1 MTSVCGRRLF
11 DCGVSVEEIWY
22 TYGVKRVVTLS
33 LHPSADQRT
42 ALHATMRAFNAA
54 CQYISDTAWDAQE
67 FRRVPVHHL
76 TYYETRARF
85 GLPSQLAVRAI
96 GVVTDSYK
104 ADKTRKHTFGQRSAV
119 VYDERLCKVGSTT
132 VALRTLDGRESI
144 TWAGGGYQKSQL
156 AAALRIGE
164 CDLLYRFDKNRWR
177 LAVTIDLPD
186 VPLTPTVDAI
196 GVDQGIVN
204 VAVTSDGDMYGGAT
218 VLGVRRRYVHMRQ
231 KLQKK
236 GTKSARRLLKRRAK
250 KERRFQQD
258 VSHTITKRIANYAR
272 ATGRAIGCED
282 LKGIRSRVQV
292 RRSQRRTHSSW
303 AFGQFTAYLAYKC
316 QERGV
321 PFALVDARYTS
332 QTCSRCGHCEKANRH
347 TQSSFLCRSC
357 GFAAN
362 ADWNGAENIR
372 VKALDALG
380 AGACSTTRTLGVT
393 RGVACEQ
400 AHGLE
405 PWAVDHRLYRSQRLI
420 PTD

>member
-1 MTSVCGRRLF
+1 
-11 DCGVSVEEIWY
+11 
-22 TYGVKRVVTLS
+22 VKRTVTLS
-33 LHPSADQRT
+33 LHPTADQRA
-42 ALHATMRAFNAA
+42 ALHDTMRAFNAA
-54 CQYISDTAWDAQE
+54 CQYISDVAWDTQE

-76 TYYETRARF
+76 TYYEVRARF

-104 ADKTRKHTFGQRSAV
+104 ADKERRHTFGQRSAV

-132 VALRTLDGRESI
+132 VAMRTLEGRQAI
-144 TWAGGGYQKSQL
+144 RWAGGGYQKSQL
-156 AAALRIGE
+156 AAALRMGE
-164 CDLLYRFDKNRWR
+164 CDLLYRADKDRWN

-186 VPLTPTVDAI
+186 VPQSPAVDAI

-204 VAVTSDGDMYGGAT
+204 VAVTSDGEMYGGAT
-218 VLGVRRRYVHMRQ
+218 VLGVRRRYFHLRQ

-250 KERRFQQD
+250 KERRFQATI
-258 VSHTITKRIANYAR
+258 SHTITKQIANHAR
-272 ATGRAIGCED
+272 ATGRGVACED
-282 LKGIRSRVQV
+282 LKGIRSRTGHV
-292 RRSQRRTHSSW
+292 RRSQRRTHNSW

-321 PFALVDARYTS
+321 SFVLVDPRYTS

-347 TQSSFLCRSC
+347 SQSSFLCRSC
-357 GFAAN
+357 GFAAH

-372 VKALDALG
+372 TKALGVLSAGTRSDAH
-380 AGACSTTRTLGVT
+380 TLGVT

-400 AHGLE
+400 AHGL
-405 PWAVDHRLYRSQRLI
+405 
-420 PTD
+420 

>member
-1 MTSVCGRRLF
+1 
-11 DCGVSVEEIWY
+11 
-22 TYGVKRVVTLS
+22 
-33 LHPSADQRT
+33 
-42 ALHATMRAFNAA
+42 MRAFNGA
-54 CQYISDTAWDAQE
+54 CQYISDEAWQAQE

-76 TYYETRARF
+76 TYYEARARF

-132 VALRTLDGRESI
+132 VALRTLDGRQSI
-144 TWAGGGYQKSQL
+144 RWAGGGYQKTQL

-164 CDLLYRFDKNRWR
+164 CDLLYRADKDRWR

-186 VPLTPTVDAI
+186 TPTTPTVDAI

-204 VAVTSDGDMYGGAT
+204 VAVTSDGDLYGGAT

-258 VSHTITKRIANYAR
+258 VSHTITKRIANHAR
-272 ATGRAIGCED
+272 AMGRAVGCED

-321 PFALVDARYTS
+321 PFALVDPRFTS

-347 TQSSFLCRSC
+347 SQSSFLCRQC

-362 ADWNGAENIR
+362 ADINGAENIR
-372 VKALDALG
+372 VKALGVLG
-380 AGACSTTRTLGVT
+380 AATRSDSHTSGAT
-393 RGVACEQ
+393 RGVACGQ
-400 AHGLE
+400 AHGL
-405 PWAVDHRLYRSQRLI
+405 
-420 PTD
+420 